1 MKASHLST
9 FSSIRRL
16 IGLASDPVIT
26 MEKIRK
32 SYGDFAVLK
41 MGRKNIFFCFHPDLA
56 QDVFQKNQS
65 AFRKSRAVF
74 DQIIP
79 LTGRRGLVQLEG
91 KDGLAHRRLT
101 IKAFSSAS
109 LLDYL
114 SRFAENF
121 ANFRTDIQTKMT
133 DDSALDLAP
142 HISKLVLRNALSMVI
157 GTFDEDIVENLL
169 EDLLS
174 INTLCGAEIRRKTSL
189 SFLIRRNRSH
199 HIKKVETSLSQKIH
213 QLMEAS
219 KQSQQKSL
227 TSHLFE
233 ENIDPEQMQHH
244 VRTFLFAGFETT
256 TTSILMSLYLLAKN
270 PEVKQKV
277 QAEVRSCHLEEMPSL
292 RSQKLLLNCYKEA
305 LRLYPP
311 SWTLAREAVQDTS
324 IGDEAVKPG
333 DQVFFGL
340 SEIHR
345 HETFWKNPHDFFP
358 DRFNEEDQYEFAYL
372 PFGAGS
378 RICIGMQT
386 AYVEACYVI
395 GAFLKEFDIS
405 IAKDFSPIMRA
416 QITSH
421 PTNGLPV
428 YIKKVSSHA

>member
-133 DDSALDLAP
+133 DDSALDLARLCGVP
-142 HISKLVLRNALSMVI
+142 PYLVGVATGSYAYTSSEQSRADLLIFGVKPYCDCLASTLSMNNVLPR
-157 GTFDEDIVENLL
+157 GTYVKFDYSSYL
-169 EDLLS
+169 
-174 INTLCGAEIRRKTSL
+174 
-189 SFLIRRNRSH
+189 
-199 HIKKVETSLSQKIH
+199 
-213 QLMEAS
+213 
-219 KQSQQKSL
+219 
-227 TSHLFE
+227 E
-233 ENIDPEQMQHH
+233 ENYIADRQSENYQENTQ
-244 VRTFLFAGFETT
+244 EK
-256 TTSILMSLYLLAKN
+256 LA
-270 PEVKQKV
+270 
-277 QAEVRSCHLEEMPSL
+277 
-292 RSQKLLLNCYKEA
+292 
-305 LRLYPP
+305 
-311 SWTLAREAVQDTS
+311 
-324 IGDEAVKPG
+324 
-333 DQVFFGL
+333 
-340 SEIHR
+340 
-345 HETFWKNPHDFFP
+345 
-358 DRFNEEDQYEFAYL
+358 
-372 PFGAGS
+372 
-378 RICIGMQT
+378 
-386 AYVEACYVI
+386 
-395 GAFLKEFDIS
+395 
-405 IAKDFSPIMRA
+405 
-416 QITSH
+416 
-421 PTNGLPV
+421 
-428 YIKKVSSHA
+428 